1 MVDHFHSDDWIF
13 VWLLIDICL
22 VSAIFTT
29 LCRPN
34 SLAWTSPQILSWNW
48 PLIDLIYK
56 QMTIEKMKKFI
67 LWLEILLVLYLFT
80 TDISINPVIR
90 FTDQQSTHFG
100 LIERSILIQTDF
112 KINIWVRFIAI
123 WTSLNEDLPKNDRSI
138 GIVKT
143 FTL

>member
-1 MVDHFHSDDWIF
+1 
-13 VWLLIDICL
+13 
-22 VSAIFTT
+22 
-29 LCRPN
+29 
-34 SLAWTSPQILSWNW
+34 
-48 PLIDLIYK
+48 
-56 QMTIEKMKKFI
+56 MTIEKMKKFI

-123 WTSLNEDLPKNDRSI
+123 
-138 GIVKT
+138 
-143 FTL
+143 